1 MRGLRCKRGLATT
14 VSWAGT
20 GSGPRRPL
28 APPVRAF
35 IWVQLRERRE
45 REREKDRA
53 WPPGLLLN
61 QHSCLPAAATATSTT
76 LYASF
81 RHTPLTHKNT
91 FVVPLHHSK
100 YAILSISSRF
110 FHLTSAFP
118 LCFSCVLAVFHI
130 LHRTCV
136 MLWQDYFT
144 LYRILSRFFRIM
156 ICFFALYSSDI

>member
-1 MRGLRCKRGLATT
+1 MRGVRCKRGLATT

-20 GSGPRRPL
+20 GSGPASAASSSSQGIHL
-28 APPVRAF
+28 GV
-35 IWVQLRERRE
+35 VK

-81 RHTPLTHKNT
+81 RHTPLAHKNT
-91 FVVPLHHSK
+91 FVMPLHHSK

-118 LCFSCVLAVFHI
+118 LGFSCVLAVFHI

-144 LYRILSRFFRIM
+144 LYRIFVSILSNYDM
-156 ICFFALYSSDI
+156 LFALYSSDI